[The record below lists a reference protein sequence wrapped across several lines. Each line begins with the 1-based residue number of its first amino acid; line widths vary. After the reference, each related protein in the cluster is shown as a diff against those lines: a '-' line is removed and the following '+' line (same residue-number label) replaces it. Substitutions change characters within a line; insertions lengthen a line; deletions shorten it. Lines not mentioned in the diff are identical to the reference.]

1 MLTSDEFKVKMQQ
14 TKENSDPT
22 HTKRLRD
29 ELADCAREVLYICPL
44 SSAETENDVSTA
56 VHDENL

>member
-1 MLTSDEFKVKMQQ
+1 MLTSDEFKVKMQK

-22 HTKRLRD
+22 HTTRLRD
-29 ELADCAREVLYICPL
+29 ELADCARKVLYICPL

-56 VHDENL
+56 IHDENL